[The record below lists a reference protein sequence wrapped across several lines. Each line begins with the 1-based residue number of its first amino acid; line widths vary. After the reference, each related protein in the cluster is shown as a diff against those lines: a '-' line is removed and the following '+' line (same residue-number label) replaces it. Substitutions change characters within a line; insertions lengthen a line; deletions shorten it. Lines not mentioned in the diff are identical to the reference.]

1 MRCHICNATLG
12 ATEVQWSNVH
22 NEWEPCGRC
31 LQAIDE
37 VFNDRSEEE
46 IDAELAFEFN
56 EEEPTDAEDS
66 TGPSTETTQEN

>member
-1 MRCHICNATLG
+1 MRCHICNSTLTP
-12 ATEVQWSNVH
+12 AEVQWSTPH
-22 NEWEPCGRC
+22 AEWEPCGRC

-56 EEEPTDAEDS
+56 EEEPGNEEYDE
-66 TGPSTETTQEN
+66 PTTTSS

>member
-12 ATEVQWSNVH
+12 ATEVQWNNQH
-22 NEWEPCGRC
+22 KDWDPCGRC
-31 LQAIDE
+31 IQAIDE

-66 TGPSTETTQEN
+66 DGTTSESA